1 MVDNTRLDEAIEAKL
16 DAAEDATEEER
27 LEVLEAIYSGLE
39 AIYSDLETEL
49 EHDHTGSPRL

>member
-16 DAAEDATEEER
+16 DAAEDAPEEER
-27 LEVLEAIYSGLE
+27 LEVLEAIYSDLE
-39 AIYSDLETEL
+39 AEL